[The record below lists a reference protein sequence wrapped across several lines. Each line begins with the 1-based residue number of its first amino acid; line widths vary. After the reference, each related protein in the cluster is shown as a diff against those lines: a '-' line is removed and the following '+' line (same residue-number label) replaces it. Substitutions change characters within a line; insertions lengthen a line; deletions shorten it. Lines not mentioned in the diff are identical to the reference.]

1 MRLHSFPS
9 HLQVVK
15 ALVVVSVEA
24 TAVVAM
30 EEALEVAATVED
42 LEARDVEGKALEARV
57 IEEDT
62 VPDRDS
68 EDTAEVVDLEALEEV
83 DLKANI

>member
-1 MRLHSFPS
+1 M
-9 HLQVVK
+9 
-15 ALVVVSVEA
+15 VVVSVEA